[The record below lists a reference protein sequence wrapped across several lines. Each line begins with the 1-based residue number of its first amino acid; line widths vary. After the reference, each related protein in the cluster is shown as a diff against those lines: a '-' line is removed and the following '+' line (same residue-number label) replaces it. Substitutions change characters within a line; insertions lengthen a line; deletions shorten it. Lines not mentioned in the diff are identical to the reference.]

1 MKLGDLAAR
10 LGCTL
15 EGDAEIE
22 IHGAE
27 GLEAAMQG
35 EVSFLSN
42 PRYGRELSTTR
53 ASAVIVEDKAVIKR
67 DAKLPAL
74 AALRSNNPYLDFART
89 IEFFH
94 APQEHFPGI
103 HPTAVVAKSARIGE
117 GSHIGPH
124 CFIDEGVEIG
134 RNAVLHSL
142 VTLYKNVKIGDEFL
156 AHSQTVVRE
165 NCRIGNRV
173 ILQNG
178 VVIGGDGF
186 GFAKRADGSWHK
198 IQQHATVVIEDD
210 VEIQSNRG
218 DGFGF
223 AKRADGSWHKI
234 QQHAPVV
241 IEDDV
246 EIQSNS
252 CIDRATV
259 GETRIRRGAKID
271 DLVLVGHACEVGE
284 DTILC
289 GQVGLAGS
297 TRIGNRCIL
306 AGQVGSAGHLEIGDG
321 AIITS
326 QSGMHVDV
334 PPGAVRSGSPVM
346 DNKLWLKV
354 IAAIKRLPEMQ
365 KTVRELAGEMERIKG
380 LEK

>member
-1 MKLGDLAAR
+1 MKLGELAAR

-42 PRYGRELSTTR
+42 PRYWRELSTTR

-94 APQEHFPGI
+94 APQEYFPGI

-142 VTLYKNVKIGDEFL
+142 VTLYKNVKIGDEVL

-178 VVIGGDGF
+178 VVIG
-186 GFAKRADGSWHK
+186 
-198 IQQHATVVIEDD
+198 
-210 VEIQSNRG
+210 G

-297 TRIGNRCIL
+297 TKVGNRCIL

-321 AIITS
+321 ATITS
-326 QSGMHVDV
+326 QSGIHLDV
-334 PPGAVRSGSPVM
+334 PPGAVRSGYPVM
-346 DNKLWLKV
+346 ENRLWLKV
-354 IAAIKRLPEMQ
+354 IAALKRLPEMQ

-380 LEK
+380 SEK

>member
-1 MKLGDLAAR
+1 MKLGELVER
-10 LGCTL
+10 LGCTV

-22 IHGAE
+22 IRAAE
-27 GLEAAMQG
+27 GLEAAEAG
-35 EVSFLSN
+35 EISFLSN
-42 PRYGRELSTTR
+42 PRYGRELSRTR
-53 ASAVIVEDKAVIKR
+53 ASAVLIGKNVVIKR
-67 DAKLPAL
+67 SAKMPAL
-74 AALRSNNPYLDFART
+74 AVLRSENPYLDFART

-94 APQEHFPGI
+94 APQPHSPGV
-103 HPTAVVAKSARIGE
+103 HPTAVVAKTAKIGE

-142 VTLYKNVKIGDEFL
+142 VTLYRNVKIGDDFL

-165 NCRIGNRV
+165 DCRIGNRV

-178 VVIGGDGF
+178 VVVGGDGF
-186 GFAKRADGSWHK
+186 GFAKRANGSWHK
-198 IQQHATVVIEDD
+198 IQQHA
-210 VEIQSNRG
+210 
-218 DGFGF
+218 
-223 AKRADGSWHKI
+223 A
-234 QQHAPVV
+234 VV

-252 CIDRATV
+252 CVDRATV

-297 TRIGNRCIL
+297 TRVGNRCIL

-326 QSGMHVDV
+326 QSGMPSDV
-334 PPGAVRSGSPVM
+334 RPGAVLSGTPAM
-346 DNKLWLKV
+346 ENKLWLK
-354 IAAIKRLPEMQ
+354 AAVALKKLPEMQ
-365 KTVRELAGEMERIKG
+365 KTIRELSGKTARNKAARR
-380 LEK
+380 

>member
-1 MKLGDLAAR
+1 MKLGELAAR

-15 EGDAEIE
+15 EGDAQIE

-27 GLEAAMQG
+27 GLEAAKPG

-42 PRYGRELSTTR
+42 RQYGRELFTTR
-53 ASAVIVEDKAVIKR
+53 ASAVLVENKVLIRRA
-67 DAKLPAL
+67 AKLPAL
-74 AALRSNNPYLDFART
+74 AALRSKNPYLDFART

-94 APQEHFPGI
+94 QPQEYLPGI
-103 HPTAVVAKSARIGE
+103 HPTAVVAKSAKIGE
-117 GSHIGPH
+117 GAHIGPL
-124 CFIDEGVEIG
+124 CFIDDGVEIG
-134 RNAVLHSL
+134 RNAVFHSV
-142 VTLYKNVKIGDEFL
+142 VTLYRNVKIGDDFL

-173 ILQNG
+173 ILQSG

-198 IQQHATVVIEDD
+198 IL
-210 VEIQSNRG
+210 
-218 DGFGF
+218 
-223 AKRADGSWHKI
+223 
-234 QQHAPVV
+234 QHAPVV

-259 GETRIRRGAKID
+259 GETRIRRGTKID

-297 TRIGNRCIL
+297 THIGNRCIL

-321 AIITS
+321 ATITS
-326 QSGMHVDV
+326 QSGIASDV
-334 PPGAVRSGSPVM
+334 PPGAVYSGSPGT
-346 DNKLWLKV
+346 DNRLWLKAM
-354 IAAIKRLPEMQ
+354 AALKRLPEMQ
-365 KTVRELAGEMERIKG
+365 KTVRDLAAKAAPSKRAG
-380 LEK
+380 